1 MGPRFPH
8 DINNCSN
15 MKKRVL
21 FLSLLSTDSSMAR
34 KTVDVKVF
42 SGREFRGW
50 SVRSATRV
58 RYDAFTRRIDRRA
71 ETGYDVPDSIFC
83 RSHGNNK

>member
-1 MGPRFPH
+1 
-8 DINNCSN
+8 
-15 MKKRVL
+15 MKKRVPIL
-21 FLSLLSTDSSMAR
+21 SFLSLLAAGSSMAQETVWR
-34 KTVDVKVF
+34 DSVDVKVF